1 MVEAAMGEA
10 GLAAVMA
17 AAVMAAA
24 ARAAADRWRGTEGG
38 VTAAA
43 ATASETAAR
52 ATATATAAAGSATA
66 AAAATEKRRSD
77 NSVRQS
83 ASECVS
89 GASQSAPKEPFKT
102 LVEKDGMS
110 VLQ

>member
-1 MVEAAMGEA
+1 MA
-10 GLAAVMA
+10 G
-17 AAVMAAA
+17 
-24 ARAAADRWRGTEGG
+24 DEGRGDGGGSNGIRDGGDDEG
-38 VTAAA
+38 
-43 ATASETAAR
+43 
-52 ATATATAAAGSATA
+52 
-66 AAAATEKRRSD
+66 D